1 MLMPSYK
8 SPDRS
13 RFRRVKRMSLYLT
26 MPDGVELAVDVWL
39 PEMKEPEALPTLL
52 HQTRYWRA
60 PELRFP
66 FSLLSN
72 GLLGNEGKLVR
83 EMVLSGYALV
93 NVDCRGSGASFG
105 TWPYPWSAAEVE
117 DGRAILD
124 WIMAQP
130 WSNGR
135 VGVVGISYTGTAA
148 EFATG
153 LGHPAIQA
161 AMPMFSLYDVYED
174 IALPGGIPH
183 DGFVLEWGR
192 ANAMLD
198 ENRLPIKNIVAKALV
213 KGVSPVGKGSH
224 AKRKFAAAM
233 ESHRDNRGVHETSA
247 GIEYRDQAP
256 ALDLIRNMDDFS
268 PHHYQDRANASKIPL
283 LSLSGWMDGAY
294 PHSSIRR
301 YLNSDRAVNRLVLGP
316 WDHGGKN
323 HISPGHERKVG
334 AEILMVALRFFDR
347 FLKDIDTGIDKE
359 PPVQY
364 FTLQAERWQGSKTWP
379 PEGLIALPLAL
390 TGNGKLAAPSA
401 NLPAETTRILHT
413 GKQGTGHYTR
423 WRGLRMSLGTGRL
436 YRDRAKRDRTLAVW
450 EGETLA
456 HNLEVTG
463 HFEARIFIQTPAS
476 DATLF
481 VYLEDV
487 TPKGVIRYVTEGSLR
502 AIHREIP
509 SDPPPYQDAVP
520 YHSYRQSDARPLT
533 PGEVTELRFDLLP
546 TSYLFRKGHRIRI
559 AIGTCDVDNFR
570 DLMPPGTKVD
580 IVTGGTHCSQVI
592 LWAAEKKAAR

>member
-1 MLMPSYK
+1 MLMPHYS
-8 SPDRS
+8 SPDRA
-13 RFRRVKRMSLYLT
+13 RFRKVRRMSLYLP

-39 PEMKEPEALPTLL
+39 PLMRQPEALPTLL

-72 GLLGNEGKLVR
+72 GLIGNEGKLVR

-117 DGRAILD
+117 DGRTILD
-124 WIMAQP
+124 WIIAQP

-198 ENRLPIKNIVAKALV
+198 ENRLPIQSVVAKALV
-213 KGVSPVGKGSH
+213 RGVAPVGKGRA
-224 AKRKFAAAM
+224 AKEKFTAAM
-233 ESHRDNRGVHETSA
+233 EAHRDNRGVHETSA

-256 ALDLIRNMDDFS
+256 PLDLIRNMDDFS
-268 PHHYQDRANASKIPL
+268 PHLYQDRANASGIPL

-294 PHSSIRR
+294 PHASIRR
-301 YLNSDRAVNRLVLGP
+301 FLNSDRPVNRLVLGP

-334 AEILMVALRFFDR
+334 KEILMIALRFFDR
-347 FLKDIDTGIDKE
+347 YLKGLDTGIDLE

-364 FTLQAERWQGSKTWP
+364 YTQQAERWQGSNTWP
-379 PEGLIALPLAL
+379 PEGLGPMELAL
-390 TGNGKLAAPSA
+390 TADGRLSTEAIPEGSVRLV
-401 NLPAETTRILHT
+401 HT
-413 GKQGTGHYTR
+413 GKQGTGHLTR

-436 YRDRAKRDRTLAVW
+436 YRDRRKRDTQLAVW
-450 EGETLA
+450 DGPRLEYEV
-456 HNLEVTG
+456 EVTG
-463 HFEARIFIQTPAS
+463 HCEACISIRTQEP

-481 VYLEDV
+481 VYLEDI
-487 TPKGVIRYVTEGSLR
+487 TPSGEVVYVTEGALR
-502 AIHREIP
+502 AIHRDIP
-509 SDPPPYQDAVP
+509 NSPPPYRDAVP
-520 YHSYRQSDARPLT
+520 YHSYRQADAKPIT
-533 PGEVTELRFDLLP
+533 PGTLTQLRFDLLP
-546 TSYLFRKGHRIRI
+546 TSYRFRKGHRIRI
-559 AIGTCDVDNFR
+559 AIATSDIDNFR
-570 DLMPPGTKVD
+570 DLMPRASMID
-580 IVTGGTHCSQVI
+580 IVVGGEQGSKVI
-592 LWAAEKKAAR
+592 LWGK